1 MSRVHDVIRRY
12 KACAEVMEHGV
23 EIFVVGDPAGAR
35 LNAATRRLAHTV
47 SENGSDVW
55 GDLLSA
61 VNALRWRR
69 MTQPQPGGFH
79 PAVTEAA
86 NAVVREAHILRGAVS
101 DEALLDEIAA
111 AAQEVRQ
118 TDSPVGAE
126 LRRSI
131 EEADP
136 SICAVVA
143 SSNPARAGMQEWLT
157 SLAVPVFLPGEL
169 GEVSERVEQLYVV
182 GPPCFFPPSL
192 VTAPATNELTFLM
205 PAWFGHRAIPTSRL
219 AGQAD
224 GAMKAK
230 VRERAVG
237 DLSEPESPASNDEPL
252 EDTYYPQPMWRGRTS
267 ADREPAPDEAEAWK
281 VLLAGNL
288 AIWLDDGDRIRTLD
302 PRQPAG
308 ERVTYAAVRDVVP
321 GTYLVLRNGETERGA
336 MHEAAMHLMGS
347 HAGAIKATQ
356 RGWKAALEARL
367 ASVGAAASIAELRA
381 RGVRSAA
388 RVRAW
393 TEPTLISP
401 KHEHDLVLLLE
412 WLGLAVE
419 PSHRNAMA
427 LRRAVYRASADLR
440 EELEGAVSRA
450 DLAALERDGH
460 MSLEIEREG
469 FRSMVVARVQAR
481 SPYTEIVPRPH
492 TRVPFSDRSG
502 EWLE

>member
-35 LNAATRRLAHTV
+35 LNAAVRRLVYTV
-47 SENGSDVW
+47 SENGSGAW

-61 VNALRWRR
+61 ANALRWRR
-69 MTQPQPGGFH
+69 MTQPQPGGLH
-79 PAVTEAA
+79 SAVTEAA
-86 NAVVREAHILRGAVS
+86 NAVVREARALRGAVA
-101 DEALLDEIAA
+101 DEALLDEITA
-111 AAQEVRQ
+111 AAQDVRQ

-126 LRRSI
+126 LQRSI

-143 SSNPARAGMQEWLT
+143 SSNPARAGMQEWLA
-157 SLAVPVFLPGEL
+157 SLTVPVLLPGEL
-169 GEVSERVEQLYVV
+169 GEVSERIEQLYVV
-182 GPPCFFPPSL
+182 GPPFFFPPSL
-192 VTAPATNELTFLM
+192 LTAPATNELTFLM
-205 PAWFGHRAIPTSRL
+205 PAWFGHRVIPTSRF
-219 AGQAD
+219 AGQAN
-224 GAMKAK
+224 GAMKVK
-230 VRERAVG
+230 VTERAVG
-237 DLSEPESPASNDEPL
+237 DLSEPESHVSNDEQL

-267 ADREPAPDEAEAWK
+267 GDREPALDEAEAWK
-281 VLLAGNL
+281 VLLAGSL
-288 AIWLDDGDRIRTLD
+288 AIWLDDGERIRTLD

-308 ERVTYAAVRDVVP
+308 ERVTYAAVGDVAP

-336 MHEAAMHLMGS
+336 MHEAALHLMGS
-347 HAGAIKATQ
+347 NAEAVKATQ
-356 RGWKAALEARL
+356 RGWKAALDARL
-367 ASVGAAASIAELRA
+367 ASKGAVACIAELRA

-401 KHEHDLVLLLE
+401 KHEHDLFLLLE

-427 LRRAVYRASADLR
+427 LRRSVYRASADLR
-440 EELEGAVSRA
+440 EELEDAVSRA

-460 MSLEIEREG
+460 MSLDIEREG

-492 TRVPFSDRSG
+492 TRAPFSDRSG

>member
-1 MSRVHDVIRRY
+1 MSRAHAVIRRY
-12 KACAEVMEHGV
+12 KTCAEVMKHGV

-35 LNAATRRLAHTV
+35 LNAAARRLARTV
-47 SENGSDVW
+47 SENDSHVW
-55 GDLLSA
+55 GDLLNA
-61 VNALRWRR
+61 ANALRWRR
-69 MTQPQPGGFH
+69 MTQPQPRGFH
-79 PAVTEAA
+79 PAITEAGD
-86 NAVVREAHILRGAVS
+86 AVVREARVLRGAVA
-101 DEALLDEIAA
+101 DEVLLEEIAA
-111 AAQEVRQ
+111 AAQDVCQ

-143 SSNPARAGMQEWLT
+143 SSHRARAGMQEWLA
-157 SLAVPVFLPGEL
+157 SLAVPVLLPGEL
-169 GEVSERVEQLYVV
+169 GAVDERIEQLYVV
-182 GPPCFFPPSL
+182 GPPFFFPPSL
-192 VTAPATNELTFLM
+192 VTAPATDELTFLM
-205 PAWFGHRAIPTSRL
+205 PAWFGHRAIPTSRF
-219 AGQAD
+219 ADQAD

-237 DLSEPESPASNDEPL
+237 DLSEPESFVSNDEPL
-252 EDTYYPQPMWRGRTS
+252 EETYYPQPMWRGRTS
-267 ADREPAPDEAEAWK
+267 GDREPALDEAEAWK

-308 ERVTYAAVRDVVP
+308 ERVTYAAVGDVVP

-336 MHEAAMHLMGS
+336 MYEAALHLMGS
-347 HAGAIKATQ
+347 QAEAIKATQ
-356 RGWKAALEARL
+356 CGWKAALEARL
-367 ASVGAAASIAELRA
+367 ASKGAVASIAELRA

-401 KHEHDLVLLLE
+401 KHERDLVLLLE

-419 PSHRNAMA
+419 PSHQNAMA

-440 EELEGAVSRA
+440 EELEDAVSRA
-450 DLAALERDGH
+450 GLAALERDGH

-492 TRVPFSDRSG
+492 VRAPFSDRSG
-502 EWLE
+502 KWLE